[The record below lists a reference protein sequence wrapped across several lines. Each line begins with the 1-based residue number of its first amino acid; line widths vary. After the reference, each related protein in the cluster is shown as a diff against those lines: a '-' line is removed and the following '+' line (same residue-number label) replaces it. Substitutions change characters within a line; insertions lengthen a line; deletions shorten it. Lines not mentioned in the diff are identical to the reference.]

1 LESGIAASETATDW
15 AIANGAIANGAIAN
29 GAIANGDVANGDVAR
44 AMATRVANAKTGE
57 MAAESFLIPIAHGIP
72 V

>member
-1 LESGIAASETATDW
+1 MESGIAASETATDW
-15 AIANGAIANGAIAN
+15 AIANGAI
-29 GAIANGDVANGDVAR
+29 ANGDVAR